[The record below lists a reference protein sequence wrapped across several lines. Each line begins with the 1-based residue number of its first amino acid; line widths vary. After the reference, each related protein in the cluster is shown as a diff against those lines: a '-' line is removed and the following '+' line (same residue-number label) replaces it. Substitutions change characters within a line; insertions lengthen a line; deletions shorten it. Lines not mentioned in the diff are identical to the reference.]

1 VEGEKRNNKDTQWI
15 DDFFDDLDD
24 PKVDSCTLI
33 GYIEM
38 LILNTIFSYQEQDK
52 LIKKLDNLRESEV
65 SEFIYKLKLNQNI
78 RDPKDQYQEMV
89 RRGVFKN

>member
-1 VEGEKRNNKDTQWI
+1 VEGEKRNNNDTQWI

-33 GYIEM
+33 GYIET

>member
-1 VEGEKRNNKDTQWI
+1 MEGEKRNNKDTQWI